1 MVATQGY
8 DVIVVGAGS
17 AGAALAGRLAEDD
30 GRRVL
35 LLEAGPDYRS
45 ADTPPEIRSVAPGAN
60 QLTVALA
67 ATHTYPDLM
76 ATRAPGQEPQVYF
89 RGRGAGGSSSV
100 NGMFAIRATVEDF
113 DGWAKAG
120 CTGWGYD
127 EILPLLN
134 AMEND
139 LDFGGEDYHGT
150 DGPTPI
156 IRPKREEF
164 TAAERAVDELTER
177 LGHPWCPDHNAPGST
192 GVSPYAFNSF
202 GTERVS
208 TNDAYLE
215 PVRDRGTLTVIGEAL
230 VDRVLIE
237 GSRAVGV
244 RAIIGGE
251 VTDFAGSEVVVSGGA
266 IHTPAILLR
275 SGVGPASH
283 LAELGIDVVANL
295 PVGLNL
301 QEHASL
307 PVGLVLNEPLDYGDS
322 PPRGKLCIRFTTG
335 VGDEVNDAMIAVTG
349 ALGIGV
355 PVAGLVGW
363 VNRVTSTGAVQ
374 LASTDPSV
382 HPRVDFNL
390 LSTDDD
396 LKRYRAIFEE
406 LRTYAAQPEMQKITA
421 SMMFAI
427 TGGGSPDVELT
438 DSEFAAAARAT
449 VCDTVHA
456 CGTARMGTPD
466 DPDVVTDPSGR
477 VLGIEGL
484 RVADASLFPWVTR
497 ANTNLTSILAGEK
510 VAAAM
515 RSGS

>member
-17 AGAALAGRLAEDD
+17 AGAALAGRLSEDE

-35 LLEAGPDYRS
+35 LLEAGPDFRS
-45 ADTPPEIRSVAPGAN
+45 ADTPPEIRSAAPGAM
-60 QLTVALA
+60 QLTQVLA
-67 ATHTYPDLM
+67 ETHTYPDLM
-76 ATRAPGQEPQVYF
+76 ATRAAGQEPQVYF
-89 RGRGAGGSSSV
+89 RGKGAGGSSSL

-139 LDFGGEDYHGT
+139 LDFGSEEYHGT
-150 DGPTPI
+150 TGPTPI
-156 IRPKREEF
+156 IRPGREEF
-164 TAAERAVDELTER
+164 TAVEQAVDELTQR

-192 GVSPYAFNSF
+192 GVSPYAFNSY
-202 GTERVS
+202 GKERVS

-215 PVRDRGTLTVIGEAL
+215 PARDRGTLTIIGNAV

-237 GSRAVGV
+237 GNRAVGV
-244 RAIIGGE
+244 RAVISGE
-251 VTDFAGSEVVVSGGA
+251 VTDFAAAEVVVSGGA
-266 IHTPAILLR
+266 IHTPAILQR
-275 SGVGPASH
+275 SGVGPASI
-283 LAELGIDVVANL
+283 LRELGIQIVADL
-295 PVGLNL
+295 PVGRNL
-301 QEHASL
+301 QEHASM
-307 PVGLVLNEPLDYGDS
+307 PVMLVMNEPLDYGDS
-322 PPRGKLCIRFTTG
+322 VPRGKLCIRFTTG
-335 VGDEVNDAMIAVTG
+335 VGDEPNDAMIAVTG
-349 ALGIGV
+349 ALGLGV

-374 LASTDPSV
+374 LASIDPTV
-382 HPRVDFNL
+382 QPRVDFNL

-396 LKRYRAIFEE
+396 LQRYRAIFEE
-406 LRTYAAQPEMQKITA
+406 LRTYAAQPEMQKITSA
-421 SMMFAI
+421 MMFAI
-427 TGGGSPDVELT
+427 TGGSADVELSS
-438 DSEFAAAARAT
+438 SEFAAAARAT
-449 VCDTVHA
+449 VTDTVHA
-456 CGTARMGTPD
+456 CGTARMGAPG
-466 DPDVVTDPSGR
+466 DPAVVTDPAGR
-477 VLGIEGL
+477 VIGVDGL

-510 VAAAM
+510 IAAAM